1 MMNPLLTAASGG
13 TPIPYSFCMDGVVTA
28 LLLGCFFLSAYVL
41 SRSRS
46 HLLQLGHDFLL
57 HRERASIFSD
67 ATGGDTHRLILLVLQ
82 TCVMVGMYLFVCF
95 GTAHPALLAG
105 QPTWKLVGVYT
116 GVCGGYVFAKW
127 LLYLLLGWIFLN
139 REVTRRWTEAYA
151 TLVYYLGFAL
161 FLSVLFIVYFN
172 LKLEIS
178 VIIGAVLFLFLKIL
192 AFYKWLKLFCSN
204 LYGSLFLILYF
215 CAVEII
221 PCLMLYRGLVQ
232 LNDYWTINY

>member
-1 MMNPLLTAASGG
+1 MMNNLLTTVTGG
-13 TPIPYSFCMDGVVTA
+13 MPIPYTFRMDEVVTI

-41 SRSRS
+41 SRSRNY
-46 HLLQLGHDFLL
+46 LLQMGHDFLL

-67 ATGGDTHRLILLVLQ
+67 TTGGDIRHLSLLVLQ

-95 GTAHPALLAG
+95 GTIQPALLAG
-105 QPTWKLVGVYT
+105 QSTWKLVGVYAA
-116 GVCGGYVFAKW
+116 VCGGYLFAKW
-127 LLYLLLGWIFLN
+127 LLYLFLGWVFLD
-139 REVTRRWTEAYA
+139 REKTRRWIEAYS
-151 TLVYYLGFAL
+151 TLIYYLGFAL

-172 LKLEIS
+172 PKLEIKI
-178 VIIGAVLFLFLKIL
+178 IIGAVLFLFLKIL
-192 AFYKWLKLFCSN
+192 AFYKWLKLFCNN
-204 LYGSLFLILYF
+204 LYGSFFLILYF